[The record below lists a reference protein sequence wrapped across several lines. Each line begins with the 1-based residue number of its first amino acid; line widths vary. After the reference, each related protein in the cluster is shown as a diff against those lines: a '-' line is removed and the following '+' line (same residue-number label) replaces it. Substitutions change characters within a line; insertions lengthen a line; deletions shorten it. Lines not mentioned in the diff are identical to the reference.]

1 MGSQWRPEEITTE
14 HIALNRSRLCVQ
26 AQRRST
32 GDAIRNKA
40 QRGIIVRHECSSV
53 GMEHSLFLKEVDA
66 WPLFPSTRR
75 FMLFFHW
82 DINSS
87 SEIIELNCSI
97 PSDKLPV
104 KDLSESLFQSQRIDF
119 QISRHFFHLL
129 KDSNSPGL
137 LVLWDSQEYQ

>member
-1 MGSQWRPEEITTE
+1 
-14 HIALNRSRLCVQ
+14 
-26 AQRRST
+26 
-32 GDAIRNKA
+32 
-40 QRGIIVRHECSSV
+40 
-53 GMEHSLFLKEVDA
+53 
-66 WPLFPSTRR
+66 
-75 FMLFFHW
+75 MLFFHW

-97 PSDKLPV
+97 LSDKLPV